1 MKMNKTRF
9 IKFVIGALLST
20 FLLPADL
27 LTLEQALSIAMDKN
41 RDIIIARNSSEVSRN
56 NATIGNAGML
66 PNISVTNNYSK
77 SISDNKFTSSTN
89 VTASTNGAKSSS
101 VRSQVELNSIL
112 FNGGKNYYTY
122 QKLKNIQGNGELK
135 NKIAVETTIISVIRA
150 YYQIALYVENLRVA
164 DFALNISQ
172 SRYERIKNKVD
183 FGNSLVIELLN
194 AEVDMDTDSIS
205 VLDAKLNV
213 ENAKRNL
220 NYLLS
225 RNIDLDFS
233 VDSNVRL
240 KLEKGLA
247 YWTKAILENNSQL
260 LASQLGADQS
270 EIDIKVARAAF
281 LPTLSGTASYGYLR
295 SEADTGPTR
304 LNESTGF
311 TTGLNLSFDL
321 YAGQRNKI
329 QMENANISKR
339 SQYAV
344 LHQTKS
350 AVEKEMK
357 NAFAI
362 FNNAIFTVK
371 IAEKSLETAE
381 INFNRSSELFN
392 LGQIT
397 TTQFREAQLNLIRAE
412 IRMINEKFTA
422 KFAEVEL
429 YRLSGHL
436 HELVKSRKL

>member
-9 IKFVIGALLST
+9 MKIIIGVLLST
-20 FLLPADL
+20 ILLPADL

-66 PNISVTNNYSK
+66 PNISVTNTYSK

-89 VTASTNGAKSSS
+89 VTASTNGAESSS

-122 QKLKNIQGNGELK
+122 QKLKNILENGEIN
-135 NKIAVETTIISVIRA
+135 NKIAVETAIVSVIRA

-172 SRYERIKNKVD
+172 SRYQRIKNKVD
-183 FGNSLVIELLN
+183 FGNLLVIELLN
-194 AEVDMDTDSIS
+194 AEVDMDTDSIT

-233 VDSNVRL
+233 VDSNVNL
-240 KLEKGLA
+240 KLEKDLI
-247 YWTKAILENNSQL
+247 YWTQTTLENNSQL

-281 LPTLSGTASYGYLR
+281 LPTLSGTASYGYDRL
-295 SEADTGPTR
+295 ENDAGATR

-321 YAGQRNKI
+321 YAGQRNRI

-339 SQYAV
+339 SQYAE
-344 LHQTKS
+344 LHQTRS
-350 AVEKEMK
+350 AVEKEVK

-371 IAEKSLETAE
+371 IAGKSLDTAE
-381 INFNRSSELFN
+381 INFDRSSELFN

-397 TTQFREAQLNLIRAE
+397 TTQFREAQLNLVRAE

-436 HELVKSRKL
+436 PEISSK

>member
-9 IKFVIGALLST
+9 MKIIIGVLLST
-20 FLLPADL
+20 ILLPADL

-66 PNISVTNNYSK
+66 PNISVTNTYSK

-89 VTASTNGAKSSS
+89 VTASTNGAESSS

-122 QKLKNIQGNGELK
+122 QKLKNILENGEIN
-135 NKIAVETTIISVIRA
+135 NKIAVETAIVSVIRA

-172 SRYERIKNKVD
+172 SRYQRIKNKVD
-183 FGNSLVIELLN
+183 FGNLLVIELLN
-194 AEVDMDTDSIS
+194 AEVDMDTDSIT

-233 VDSNVRL
+233 VDSNVNL
-240 KLEKGLA
+240 KLEKDLI
-247 YWTKAILENNSQL
+247 YWTQTTLENNSQL

-281 LPTLSGTASYGYLR
+281 LPTLSGTASYGYDRL
-295 SEADTGPTR
+295 ENDAGATR

-371 IAEKSLETAE
+371 IAEKSLDTAE
-381 INFNRSSELFN
+381 INFDRSSELFN

-397 TTQFREAQLNLIRAE
+397 TTQFREAQLNLVRAE

-436 HELVKSRKL
+436 PEISSK